1 MKYAYGLTCWDVL
14 LMLGRMN
21 DALRVYRQV
30 SDENVRRKMDVLFAD
45 CYDYL
50 VNRGVP
56 IYYDEKPGL
65 WLLRLY

>member
-1 MKYAYGLTCWDVL
+1 VL
-14 LMLGRMN
+14 LMVGRMN
-21 DALRVYRQV
+21 EALRVYKQV
-30 SDENVRRKMDVLFAD
+30 SDEDVRRKMDVLFAD

-65 WLLRLY
+65 WLLRLH